1 MRFDSNSVLLKNK
14 GVNYRHT
21 VEIPS
26 VFSKYKFAPNVIRKA
41 VEEFNKRLDKRPHVT
56 MKLKGIKADVL
67 RIVPT
72 SDDTMAIWLAVKEKD
87 IDTVDKICFT
97 ICGDVYFVD
106 DSEEN
111 VDHMIIRDVL
121 FDNNHGIF
129 ADKKKS

>member
-1 MRFDSNSVLLKNK
+1 MRFDSNSVLLKNR
-14 GVNYRHT
+14 GVNYRHS
-21 VEIPS
+21 VETPS
-26 VFSKYKFAPNVIRKA
+26 IFSKYKFVPNVIRKA

-72 SDDTMAIWLAVKEKD
+72 SDDTMAIWLVVKEKD
-87 IDTVDKICFT
+87 IDIVEKICFT
-97 ICGDVYFVD
+97 IRGDVYFAD

-111 VDHMIIRDVL
+111 VDHMVIDDVL

-129 ADKKKS
+129 SNKK